1 MHWIYLCTCYLT
13 TWFTSLFAKREGLYR
28 RSVQPHYHFLSNLT
42 TAKIIRMLELSKHF
56 SDIFIL
62 VAFTIVFWTSWNALY
77 LSNRL
82 SARDCTW
89 GNTEFS
95 SNTLERCL
103 FPGDFPSKS
112 GVTFSY
118 SQSYKRILAQPTR
131 FVQVCAP
138 KARGLASDA
147 TWCYVGLQWDQHKIG
162 TEQIFLS

>member
-1 MHWIYLCTCYLT
+1 MYLCTCYLT

-28 RSVQPHYHFLSNLT
+28 RSVQPHYHFLGSFTNT
-42 TAKIIRMLELSKHF
+42 KVIHMLELSKHF

-82 SARDCTW
+82 PARDCTW

-95 SNTLERCL
+95 SKILLR
-103 FPGDFPSKS
+103 DA
-112 GVTFSY
+112 FSRRFSLKIWSNFLY
-118 SQSYKRILAQPTR
+118 SQSYKRILAWATHIM
-131 FVQVCAP
+131 QVCAP
-138 KARGLASDA
+138 NARGLASDA

-162 TEQIFLS
+162 TGQVFSS